1 MCFSYKFASNEF
13 INPHACSCI
22 HSFLS
27 FFSPRS
33 YSFHRLPTLFFFS
46 HCPRDNHYIQRSIA
60 SVAPLE
66 TGRCDR
72 RPGFDDLNL
81 LDTSLKL
88 ECIKLF
94 VAQVVMSD
102 CEEHSYDG
110 ALQGFIN
117 VARFHESCVSIDSR
131 GTCHEI
137 VFHGFKFFFGIG
149 HFPVSVSIT
158 GVRSGFPLVVER
170 ESHVGILPSL
180 RPPSLSR
187 SAR

>member
-1 MCFSYKFASNEF
+1 MNSSIHTPALVYTASYHFSPQDLTIFTALS
-13 INPHACSCI
+13 
-22 HSFLS
+22 HSFS
-27 FFSPRS
+27 SPIVPATTIISNGPSR
-33 YSFHRLPTLFFFS
+33 
-46 HCPRDNHYIQRSIA
+46 
-60 SVAPLE
+60 VAPLE

-72 RPGFDDLNL
+72 RPGFDDLDL

-94 VAQVVMSD
+94 VAQAVMSD
-102 CEEHSYDG
+102 CEEHFYDG
-110 ALQGFIN
+110 ALQGFID

-137 VFHGFKFFFGIG
+137 VLHGFEFFFGIG
-149 HFPVSVSIT
+149 HFLVSVSIT
-158 GVRSGFPLVVER
+158 GVRSGLPSVVER
-170 ESHVGILPSL
+170 ESHAGTLPSL